1 MVIAENKAFNAT
13 PASMTLVLSALFRL
27 DIAST
32 KIIQRAEATK
42 EHSAVNKEPASIP
55 RPDKTII
62 AILAPSA
69 EAEEIPIVEGEANGL
84 LRDDCI
90 IIPDKAMP
98 MPTKKPPKI
107 LGSLI
112 PNTIRLLLSF
122 PFPIKVNILSL
133 TVMSEEPTLTDII
146 VITINAITS
155 AIKKPIFCEILFLY
169 CSFKSI

>member
-1 MVIAENKAFNAT
+1 M
-13 PASMTLVLSALFRL
+13 

-55 RPDKTII
+55 RSDKTII

-90 IIPDKAMP
+90 IIPDKAIS

-112 PNTIRLLLSF
+112 PNTIRLLFLF

-133 TVMSEEPTLTDII
+133 TVISEEPTLIDII
-146 VITINAITS
+146 VITINATTN

-169 CSFKSI
+169 CSFKFI